1 MQIWDWM
8 IDMTKKSTEKVLK
21 WSQENRERRREMTN
35 KAVAKYR
42 EVHKD
47 DPEYIQKR
55 RETNQKASVKFRQ
68 NVKQRSPE
76 EYEAYRAK
84 ERERLRRWR
93 AKKKAEA
100 AEKEAA
106 NEETKK
112 GSPEA

>member
-1 MQIWDWM
+1 
-8 IDMTKKSTEKVLK
+8 
-21 WSQENRERRREMTN
+21 MTN

-47 DPEYIQKR
+47 DPDYIQRR
-55 RETNQKASVKFRQ
+55 RESNQKASVKFRQ
-68 NVKQRSPE
+68 NIKTKSSE

-100 AEKEAA
+100 AAKEAG
-106 NEETKK
+106 NEKTET
-112 GSPEA
+112 